1 MRKDNR
7 ERSEYY
13 KEYYQR
19 NRLKKLEYAKK
30 QRELLGPRVLAEKPS
45 HDGL

>member
-1 MRKDNR
+1 MRIDNR

-19 NRLKKLEYAKK
+19 NRLKKLEYAKN
-30 QRELLGPRVLAEKPS
+30 QRELLGPRVLAENQKIII
-45 HDGL
+45 